1 MKRTSFA
8 DTNCPIARTLDVM
21 GEWWTLLILRDV
33 FCGIQ
38 RFDQLLSNLSI
49 SRNVLTDR
57 LRTLV
62 ESGILERK
70 LYQEKPDRFEYHL
83 TTRGS
88 ELVPV
93 LSILMN
99 WGNRWLMTEPGETV
113 QMIHE
118 TCGQSVT
125 PQLVCNHCR
134 RANHAAK
141 CSPGQFGRQTEN
153 SSKVCQKNQIAV
165 CRQKI
170 KSRLQP
176 ADSHRK
182 KLQTVSAIR

>member
-8 DTNCPIARTLDVM
+8 DTNCPIARSLDVM

-33 FCGIQ
+33 FCGIR
-38 RFDQLLSNLSI
+38 RFDQLLTNLSI

-70 LYQEKPDRFEYHL
+70 MYQEKPERFEYYL
-83 TTRGS
+83 TERGS
-88 ELVPV
+88 ELIPV

-125 PQLVCNHCR
+125 PQLVCNHCEEEITLQNVR
-134 RANHAAK
+134 PDNLGDKLKIHPK
-141 CSPGQFGRQTEN
+141 
-153 SSKVCQKNQIAV
+153 SSKKT
-165 CRQKI
+165 
-170 KSRLQP
+170 KSP
-176 ADSHRK
+176 SP
-182 KLQTVSAIR
+182 KLTSR